1 MIILMHKLGRF
12 SRCLFFKQMLSKF
25 VPLGTPLYPFEK
37 TKGVQSFTIKD
48 LPTVEC
54 GLQPDFVLSF
64 FARNLLIP
72 KDCTLQYPF
81 ISIY

>member
-25 VPLGTPLYPFEK
+25 VPLCTPLYPFGFC
-37 TKGVQSFTIKD
+37 KGVQSFTIKD

-54 GLQPDFVLSF
+54 GLQPDFVSSF
-64 FARNLLIP
+64 FARNPLIP

-81 ISIY
+81 IFIF